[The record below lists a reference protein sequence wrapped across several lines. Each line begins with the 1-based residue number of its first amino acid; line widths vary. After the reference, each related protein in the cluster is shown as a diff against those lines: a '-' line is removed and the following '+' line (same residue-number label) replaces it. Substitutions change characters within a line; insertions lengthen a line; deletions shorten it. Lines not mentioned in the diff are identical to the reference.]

1 MCAMYCVFCENNYKI
16 LLYLY
21 FFFLIVYFSVTIA
34 SNSIEIYSLFE
45 HMHIALI
52 QTANDDPNFISIITN
67 RDSEEDSS
75 DPTMESLLRE
85 INELI
90 IKIDEIIG

>member
-1 MCAMYCVFCENNYKI
+1 MYFVKLIIKSCYIC
-16 LLYLY
+16 L
-21 FFFLIVYFSVTIA
+21 FFLIVYFSVTIA

-52 QTANDDPNFISIITN
+52 QTDPDFISIISN
-67 RDSEEDSS
+67 EDSGENSS
-75 DPTMESLLRE
+75 DPTMESLLQD